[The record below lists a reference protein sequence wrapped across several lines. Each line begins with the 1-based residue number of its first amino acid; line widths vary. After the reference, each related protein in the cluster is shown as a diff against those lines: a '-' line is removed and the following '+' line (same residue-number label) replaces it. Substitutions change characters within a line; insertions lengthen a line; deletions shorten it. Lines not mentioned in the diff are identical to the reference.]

1 MAGHLFLFFFV
12 AFCCMFYKIIMVIKK
27 IDKLIYQKYFFSETR
42 VCGFFRQKKTTQI
55 VEIELLQMK
64 FEIDHTKLSTI

>member
-1 MAGHLFLFFFV
+1 M
-12 AFCCMFYKIIMVIKK
+12 CYKIIMVIKK
-27 IDKLIYQKYFFSETR
+27 IDKLIYQKYFFFQR
-42 VCGFFRQKKTTQI
+42 LVCAAFSDKKKTTQI

>member
-1 MAGHLFLFFFV
+1 M
-12 AFCCMFYKIIMVIKK
+12 CYKIIMVIKK
-27 IDKLIYQKYFFSETR
+27 IDKLIYQKYFFSETS
-42 VCGFFRQKKTTQI
+42 VCGFFGQKKTTQI